1 MIKLTTLSSRI
12 SYIFDYVGKLGPM
25 EARPETIVRML
36 DRVGTGH
43 FVAAYTAL
51 SALFK
56 GMKQHNA
63 QQSVLARYAVAG

>member
-1 MIKLTTLSSRI
+1 MAMIKLTTLSSRI
-12 SYIFDYVGKLGPM
+12 SYILDYVGKLGPM
-25 EARPETIVRML
+25 
-36 DRVGTGH
+36 DRVGAGH
-43 FVAAYTAL
+43 FVGAYTAL